1 MNCIIPFTKDIKF
14 NTNISEIVSISLEH
28 EYTANPEEILGNF
41 IITGEYKTHEVS
53 VNKERFEHVVP
64 FSVNLTTKI
73 DPDTVDFAIEDFTY
87 ELIDKDTLKVN
98 IEYSINALE
107 VREEEIFE
115 PVEEERETFDE
126 ILDSIDEELEQRK
139 EDEVLEDPV
148 IESVEPEEIEETR
161 EDNEMNTLVEES
173 ITNEEKTIGE
183 EEQTAILETVNP
195 AEETFV
201 TYHIHVMTETDTI
214 ESVCIKYNTTQNL
227 LGEYNDLSTVAIG
240 DKIIIPDINE

>member
-53 VNKERFEHVVP
+53 VNKEHFEHVLP

-73 DPDTVDFAIEDFTY
+73 DTDSVDFAIENFTY
-87 ELIDKDTLKVN
+87 EIVDKDTLKVN

-107 VREEEIFE
+107 LKEEEVFE
-115 PVEEERETFDE
+115 PVPEERESFEE
-126 ILDSIDEELEQRK
+126 ILDSIDEEIEQ
-139 EDEVLEDPV
+139 ENEELVLEPKK
-148 IESVEPEEIEETR
+148 IEENEETR
-161 EDNEMNTLVEES
+161 EDNEMNTL
-173 ITNEEKTIGE
+173 IEEKKITE
-183 EEQTAILETVNP
+183 EEQEAILESVNP
-195 AEETFV
+195 EEETFV
-201 TYHIHVMTETDTI
+201 TYHIHVMSEIDTI
-214 ESVCIKYNTTQNL
+214 ESVCTKYNTTQSL

>member
-53 VNKERFEHVVP
+53 VNKERFEHVLP

-73 DPDTVDFAIEDFTY
+73 DTDSVDFAIEDFTY
-87 ELIDKDTLKVN
+87 EIVDKDTLKVN

-107 VREEEIFE
+107 LKEEEVFE
-115 PVEEERETFDE
+115 PVPEERESFEE
-126 ILDSIDEELEQRK
+126 ILDSIDVEIEQENEEL
-139 EDEVLEDPV
+139 VLEPEK
-148 IESVEPEEIEETR
+148 IEENEETR
-161 EDNEMNTLVEES
+161 EDNEMNTL
-173 ITNEEKTIGE
+173 IEEKKITE
-183 EEQTAILETVNP
+183 EEQEAILDAVNP

-201 TYHIHVMTETDTI
+201 TYHIHVMSEIDTI
-214 ESVCIKYNTTQNL
+214 ESVCTKYNTTQSL

>member
-53 VNKERFEHVVP
+53 VNKERFEHVLP

-73 DPDTVDFAIEDFTY
+73 DTDSVDFAIEDFTY
-87 ELIDKDTLKVN
+87 EIVDKDTLKVN

-107 VREEEIFE
+107 LKEEEVFE
-115 PVEEERETFDE
+115 PVPEERESFEE
-126 ILDSIDEELEQRK
+126 ILDSFDEEIDQENEELF
-139 EDEVLEDPV
+139 L
-148 IESVEPEEIEETR
+148 EPEKIEKNEETR
-161 EDNEMNTLVEES
+161 EDNEMNTL
-173 ITNEEKTIGE
+173 IEEKKITE
-183 EEQTAILETVNP
+183 EEQEAILESVNP

-201 TYHIHVMTETDTI
+201 TYHIHVMSEIDTI
-214 ESVCIKYNTTQNL
+214 ESVCTKYNTTQSL

>member
-53 VNKERFEHVVP
+53 VNKERFEHVLP

-73 DPDTVDFAIEDFTY
+73 DTDSVDFAIEDFTY
-87 ELIDKDTLKVN
+87 EIVDKDTLKVN

-107 VREEEIFE
+107 EREEDVFE

-126 ILDSIDEELEQRK
+126 ILETIDEELEQSN
-139 EDEVLEDPV
+139 DEEV
-148 IESVEPEEIEETR
+148 I
-161 EDNEMNTLVEES
+161 D
-173 ITNEEKTIGE
+173 EEKTSEDVRGDDKINTMVEEVTSSEVKPISE
-183 EEQTAILETVNP
+183 EEQNTILNAINP

-201 TYHIHVMTETDTI
+201 TYHIHVMGEVDTI
-214 ESVCIKYNTTQNL
+214 ESVCMKYNTNQSIL
-227 LGEYNDLSTVAIG
+227 EEYNDLSTVAIG

>member
-53 VNKERFEHVVP
+53 VNKERFEHVLP

-73 DPDTVDFAIEDFTY
+73 DTDSVDFAIEDFTY
-87 ELIDKDTLKVN
+87 EIVDKDTLKVN

-107 VREEEIFE
+107 LKEEEVFE
-115 PVEEERETFDE
+115 PVPEERESFEE
-126 ILDSIDEELEQRK
+126 ILDSIDEEIEQ
-139 EDEVLEDPV
+139 ENEELFL
-148 IESVEPEEIEETR
+148 EPEKIEKNEETR
-161 EDNEMNTLVEES
+161 EDNEMNTL
-173 ITNEEKTIGE
+173 IEEKKITE
-183 EEQTAILETVNP
+183 EEQEAILESVNP

-201 TYHIHVMTETDTI
+201 TYHIHVMSEIDTI
-214 ESVCIKYNTTQNL
+214 ESVCTKYNTTQSL

>member
-53 VNKERFEHVVP
+53 VNKERFEHVLP

-73 DPDTVDFAIEDFTY
+73 DTDSVDFAIENFTY
-87 ELIDKDTLKVN
+87 EIVDKDTLKVN

-107 VREEEIFE
+107 LKEEEVFE
-115 PVEEERETFDE
+115 PVPEERESFEE
-126 ILDSIDEELEQRK
+126 ILDSIDEEIEQ
-139 EDEVLEDPV
+139 ENEELVLEPKK
-148 IESVEPEEIEETR
+148 IEENEETR
-161 EDNEMNTLVEES
+161 EDNEMNTL
-173 ITNEEKTIGE
+173 IEEKKITE
-183 EEQTAILETVNP
+183 EEQEAILESVNP
-195 AEETFV
+195 EEETFV
-201 TYHIHVMTETDTI
+201 TYHIHVMSEIDTI
-214 ESVCIKYNTTQNL
+214 ESVCAKYNTTQSL

>member
-53 VNKERFEHVVP
+53 VNKERFEHVLP

-73 DPDTVDFAIEDFTY
+73 DTDSVDFAIEDFTY
-87 ELIDKDTLKVN
+87 EIVDKDTLKVN

-107 VREEEIFE
+107 LKEEEVFE
-115 PVEEERETFDE
+115 PVPEERESFEE
-126 ILDSIDEELEQRK
+126 ILDSIDEEIEQ
-139 EDEVLEDPV
+139 ENEELVLEPEK
-148 IESVEPEEIEETR
+148 IEENEETR
-161 EDNEMNTLVEES
+161 EDNEMNTL
-173 ITNEEKTIGE
+173 IEEKKITE
-183 EEQTAILETVNP
+183 EEQEAILESVNP

-201 TYHIHVMTETDTI
+201 TYHIHVMSEIDTI
-214 ESVCIKYNTTQNL
+214 ESVCAKYNTTQSL

>member
-53 VNKERFEHVVP
+53 VNKEHFEHVLP
-64 FSVNLTTKI
+64 FSVNLTTRI
-73 DPDTVDFAIEDFTY
+73 DTDSVNFAIEDFTY
-87 ELIDKDTLKVN
+87 EIIDNDTLKVN

-107 VREEEIFE
+107 EREEDVFE

-126 ILDSIDEELEQRK
+126 MLETIDEELEQTN
-139 EDEVLEDPV
+139 DEEV
-148 IESVEPEEIEETR
+148 IDEEEEPGEETTLEEVR
-161 EDNEMNTLVEES
+161 GYDKMNTMVEEVTS
-173 ITNEEKTIGE
+173 SGVKTITE
-183 EEQTAILETVNP
+183 EEQEAILESVNP

-201 TYHIHVMTETDTI
+201 TYHIHVMSEIDTI
-214 ESVCIKYNTTQNL
+214 ESVCAKYNTTQSL

>member
-1 MNCIIPFTKDIKF
+1 MNCIIPFTKNIKF

-161 EDNEMNTLVEES
+161 EDNEMNTL
-173 ITNEEKTIGE
+173 IEEKKITE
-183 EEQTAILETVNP
+183 EEQEAILESVNP

-201 TYHIHVMTETDTI
+201 TYHIHVMSEIDTI
-214 ESVCIKYNTTQNL
+214 ESVCTKYNTTQSL